1 LKELIADM
9 TFRVK
14 YINRDWKDVAVEDY
28 WYPFAFHRYGDCER
42 LEEIELA
49 DCVHHLDSKA
59 FYGCKNLV
67 RVILPDTLT
76 DIGALA
82 FGNCVSLESIAL
94 PKNLKNVGKNIFY
107 GCKKLTN
114 ISIDRSNKR
123 LYAVNNSIM
132 DRKNNKLVYG
142 FVGESATHYSIPDGV
157 STIGKYALACN
168 EQLVSIHIPNSV
180 QVIEDFAFEGCVS
193 LENINIPASVTVVNK
208 RILRDCRK
216 VSVRCELP
224 EQPFAWSRFW
234 SFTYNNVIWGCRSQ
248 ELRTNRFE
256 ELFRNMLREASEAYK
271 LGLLSADEAAD
282 YEEFVSKYS
291 FLVQMLS

>member
-1 LKELIADM
+1 MK
-9 TFRVK
+9 FKVK
-14 YINRDWKDVAVEDY
+14 YINKDWKEVTVDD
-28 WYPFAFHRYGDCER
+28 WYYRYRTFAFRHHGDCEK
-42 LEEIELA
+42 LEEIELS
-49 DCVHHLDSKA
+49 DGVNILDSQA

-76 DIGALA
+76 DIRDLA
-82 FGNCVSLESIAL
+82 FGNCVSLESIVL
-94 PKNLKNVGKNIFY
+94 PKSLINVGKSIFY

-114 ISIDRSNKR
+114 ISIDRANKR
-123 LYAVNNSIM
+123 LYAVNNAIM
-132 DRKNNKLVYG
+132 DRKKNKLVYG
-142 FVGESATHYSIPDGV
+142 LVDESKTDYSIPDGV

-193 LENINIPASVTVVNK
+193 LESINIPVSVTVVNK

-216 VSVRCELP
+216 VSVKCEVS

-248 ELRTNRFE
+248 KLRANRYE
-256 ELFRNMLREASEAYK
+256 ELFRNTLRGLSEAYK
-271 LGLLSADEAAD
+271 KGLLSTDETID

-291 FLVQMLS
+291 FIVQMLS